1 MSKMTSEYP
10 ERVYSS
16 GPEERRHSLRERNR
30 SGGISTGWL
39 IAGLAVLGLG
49 VWAAYRFGPDFARYR
64 KMESM

>member
-1 MSKMTSEYP
+1 M
-10 ERVYSS
+10 
-16 GPEERRHSLRERNR
+16 
-30 SGGISTGWL
+30 STGWL